1 MCPRIYAVSRLFHVS
16 LRLIFGELFVCF
28 LTTLTKH
35 SGSSTPA
42 PSYIATSRPSSQSLG
57 QLKKELA
64 RKGLEGEVKSSS
76 SVNLQSAVD
85 ILAEGGMMI

>member
-1 MCPRIYAVSRLFHVS
+1 MFPSDADETPL
-16 LRLIFGELFVCF
+16 
-28 LTTLTKH
+28 
-35 SGSSTPA
+35 SGGSTPA
-42 PSYIATSRPSSQSLG
+42 SSYIAASRPSSQLLG

-85 ILAEGGMMI
+85 ILAEGGMTT